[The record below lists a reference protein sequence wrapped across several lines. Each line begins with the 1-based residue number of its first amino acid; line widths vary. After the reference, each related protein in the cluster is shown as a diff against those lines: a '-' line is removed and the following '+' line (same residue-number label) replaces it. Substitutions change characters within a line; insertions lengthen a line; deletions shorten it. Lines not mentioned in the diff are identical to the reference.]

1 MSDLSVETSET
12 SGSTGEANTAGAA
25 LWSDRAVQR
34 LTRARVIGLLA
45 AAIGAL
51 SFVIGA
57 AQNSVVS
64 SLLSSSGLTLS
75 VVGLIVFAAAV
86 RTRSSQPD
94 RSFAPQPITTP
105 RMWFVLTWGAGVAVA
120 VFLLA
125 LKLPAVV
132 EQLIMLIFSVS
143 LMLAGSVWAVRW
155 LSGQRIKF
163 WPMGSDL
170 LMRWMPNWTVL
181 WAGVWGAA
189 STFLA
194 IVIEAAPLLALA
206 FLSGTAF
213 TNVPQTRLNSFEGID
228 RAMNNPL
235 LLILIFL
242 GAVIGAPVIEEAV
255 KAAGLRGLRRW
266 IQQPVDGWLLGFAAG
281 LGFGLL
287 EGAFNLDSADN
298 WFLGSWVRL
307 AALLLHGLATSLT
320 GLGYARYRQTHQRG
334 ELWRGYGHAV
344 IMHGLWNAGALA
356 IAFMGFQLSFRIFR
370 PNILLLCLAG
380 PLAVGA
386 VVLMVLLLRRVAKAG
401 VQSSIQEDYQQ
412 AGVPLPSSWA
422 PMSFNLGWRLV
433 GRRPIVV
440 PLTAEPDAP
449 LNGPPANPIDDPY
462 SQRVEEDLKSE

>member
-1 MSDLSVETSET
+1 MNDLNTKTSET
-12 SGSTGEANTAGAA
+12 IGSTGEVGTAGAA
-25 LWSDRAVQR
+25 YWSDRAVRR
-34 LTRARVIGLLA
+34 LAQARVIGLLA

-51 SFVIGA
+51 SFAIGE

-64 SLLSSSGLTLS
+64 SLMSSSGLALS
-75 VVGLIVFAAAV
+75 VVGVIVFAAAV
-86 RTRSSQPD
+86 RTRGSRPD
-94 RSFAPQPITTP
+94 RSFTPQSITTP
-105 RMWFVLTWGAGVAVA
+105 RMWFVLTWGAGIAVA
-120 VFLLA
+120 ALLLA

-163 WPMGSDL
+163 WPIGSDL
-170 LMRWMPNWTVL
+170 LVRWMPNWTVL

-194 IVIEAAPLLALA
+194 IMIEAAPLVLLAL
-206 FLSGTAF
+206 LSGRAF
-213 TNVPQTRLNSFEGID
+213 TNIPETRLSSFEGLD

-242 GAVIGAPVIEEAV
+242 GAVIGAPIIEEAV
-255 KAAGLRGLRRW
+255 KAAGLRGLRHW
-266 IQQPVDGWLLGFAAG
+266 IQQPADGWLLGFAAG

-287 EGAFNLDSADN
+287 EGAFNLNSADN

-344 IMHGLWNAGALA
+344 MMHGLWNAGALA
-356 IAFMGFQLSFRIFR
+356 IAFVGFQLSFHIFR

-380 PLAVGA
+380 PLAMGA
-386 VVLMVLLLRRVAKAG
+386 IVLMVLLLRRVAKAG
-401 VQSSIQEDYQQ
+401 AQSSIQEDYQQ
-412 AGVPLPSSWA
+412 AGVPLPSGWS
-422 PMSFNLGWRLV
+422 PMPFNLGWRLV

-440 PLTAEPDAP
+440 PPTAQADAP
-449 LNGPPANPIDDPY
+449 LNSSSANPSDDPY